1 MKKKLL
7 LFALLGSF
15 VALGSC
21 GVQSNDQESYG
32 KLVGNYGETIDTK
45 GAVSPSELMSM
56 LEKADTVNVK
66 VQAEITATCAMK
78 GCWMN
83 LKLADGEE
91 MRVTFKDYA
100 FFVPKEGMAGNR
112 AVIEGMVSRTM
123 TDVATLKH
131 FAEDAGKPQIE
142 IDAITEPKKEYT
154 FEATGVIIYTGKET
168 DEASE

>member
-1 MKKKLL
+1 MMKKLL
-7 LFALLGSF
+7 LFALLVSF
-15 VALGSC
+15 VACSGPA
-21 GVQSNDQESYG
+21 NDSKNSLANA
-32 KLVGNYGETIDTK
+32 KLVGNYGETIDAD
-45 GAVSPSELMSM
+45 GAISPKEMMSR
-56 LEKADTVNVK
+56 LAKADTINVK

-83 LKLADGEE
+83 LKLEDGEE

-100 FFVPKEGMAGNR
+100 FFVPKEGMEGNK
-112 AVIEGMVSRTM
+112 AVIEGVVSRTM

-154 FEATGVIIYTGKET
+154 FEASGVIIYAET
-168 DEASE
+168 E

>member
-1 MKKKLL
+1 MMKKLL
-7 LFALLGSF
+7 LFALLGLF
-15 VALGSC
+15 VACSGPA
-21 GVQSNDQESYG
+21 NDSKNSLANA
-32 KLVGNYGETIDTK
+32 KLIGNYGETIDAK
-45 GAVSPSELMSM
+45 GAISPREMMSQ
-56 LEKADTVNVK
+56 LAKADTINVK

-83 LKLADGEE
+83 LKLEDGEE

-100 FFVPKEGMAGNR
+100 FFVPKEGMEGNK
-112 AVIEGMVSRTM
+112 AVIEGVVSRTM

-154 FEATGVIIYTGKET
+154 FEASGVIIYAET
-168 DEASE
+168 E